1 MERQYVSVHA
11 LNRYIKAVLDNDMQ
25 LQTVYIRGEISNYRP
40 HPSGHMYFTLK
51 DDQTESSISAIMFAS
66 QARYLKFRLRDGM
79 KVFIT
84 AQVSVFERA
93 GRYQLY
99 VRSMQE
105 DGLGNLYLRF
115 NELKQTLE
123 REGLFNTMHKKAI
136 PVMPERLAILSAKQG
151 AALQDVLRTLH
162 QRYPLVRR
170 DIYPVPVQ
178 GRDAYKYIVET
189 LSQIDQLGYSTILL
203 VRGGGSIEDLWNFN
217 EEALARCIYDLKTPI
232 ITGVGHETD
241 FTLVDYVSDLRAPTP
256 TAAAVAAVPSQKELL
271 SHLENKIMQL
281 SNVMRKTIYLEK
293 QKLEK
298 YTHSYVFTDPS
309 RIFEIKFMKLD
320 SVHLKLNNYKIRIK
334 QKSHYEMHKKVIQL
348 NTLIKQKQLIETK
361 NIINKQE
368 LLKNCFENYLK
379 NKKTSFSYCIE
390 KLDLLSPLKTL
401 QRGYIISKKNDSIIK
416 SVKDLHTDDT
426 ITLVYADGEK
436 EVIVK

>member
-25 LQTVYIRGEISNYRP
+25 LRTVYIRGEISNYRP

-123 REGLFNTMHKKAI
+123 KEGLFNTMHKKAI
-136 PVMPERLAILSAKQG
+136 PVMPERLAILSARQG
-151 AALQDVLRTLH
+151 AALQDVLRILH

-189 LSQIDQLGYSTILL
+189 LRQVDQLGYSTILL

-293 QKLEK
+293 QKLEQ

-309 RIFEIKFMKLD
+309 RIFETKFMKLD
-320 SVHLKLNNYKIRIK
+320 NVHLKLNNYKIRIK
-334 QKSHYEMHKKVIQL
+334 QNSHYEMHKKVIQL

-361 NIINKQE
+361 NISNKQE

-401 QRGYIISKKNDSIIK
+401 QRGYIISKKNDTIIK
-416 SVKDLHTDDT
+416 SVKDLHTDDM

>member
-361 NIINKQE
+361 NISNKQE

-390 KLDLLSPLKTL
+390 KLDLLSLLKTL

>member
-99 VRSMQE
+99 VRGMQE

-309 RIFEIKFMKLD
+309 RIFETKFMKLD

-361 NIINKQE
+361 NISNKQE

>member
-334 QKSHYEMHKKVIQL
+334 QKSHYEMHKKEIQL

-361 NIINKQE
+361 NISNKQE

>member
-51 DDQTESSISAIMFAS
+51 DDQTESCISAIMFAS

-93 GRYQLY
+93 GKYQLY

-123 REGLFNTMHKKAI
+123 REGLFNSMHKKAI

-178 GRDAYKYIVET
+178 GRDAYKYIIET
-189 LSQIDQLGYSTILL
+189 LRQVDQLGYSTILL

-256 TAAAVAAVPSQKELL
+256 TAAVVAAVPSQKELL
-271 SHLENKIMQL
+271 SHLENKIIQL

-320 SVHLKLNNYKIRIK
+320 NVHLKLNNYKIRIK

-361 NIINKQE
+361 NISNKQE

>member
-11 LNRYIKAVLDNDMQ
+11 LNRYIKAKLDNDMQ

-66 QARYLKFRLRDGM
+66 QARYLKVRLKDGM

-115 NELKQTLE
+115 NELKQALE
-123 REGLFNTMHKKAI
+123 REGLFNAIHKKEI
-136 PVMPERLAILSAKQG
+136 PSMPERLAILSAKQG

-162 QRYPLVRR
+162 QRYPLVAR

-178 GRDAYKYIVET
+178 GRDAYQVSVDT
-189 LSQIDQLGYSTILL
+189 LKKVDEMGYSTILL

-241 FTLVDYVSDLRAPTP
+241 YTLVDYVSDLRAPTP
-256 TAAAVAAVPSQKELL
+256 TAAAVAAVPSQKDLL
-271 SHLENKIMQL
+271 NHLENKIVRL
-281 SNVMRKTIYLEK
+281 SSVMRKTIYLER

-298 YTHSYVFTDPS
+298 YQHSYVLTDPS
-309 RIFEIKFMKLD
+309 RIFETKFMKLD
-320 SVHLKLNNYKIRIK
+320 NIQLKLNNFKIRIK
-334 QKSHYEMHKKVIQL
+334 QQSRYEMHKKLIQL
-348 NTLIKQKQLIETK
+348 NTLMKQKQLIERK
-361 NIINKQE
+361 NISNNQE
-368 LLKNCFENYLK
+368 LLESQFINYLK
-379 NKKTSFSYCIE
+379 NKKTSFIYSVE
-390 KLDLLSPLKTL
+390 KLDLLSPLKTM
-401 QRGYIISKKNDSIIK
+401 QRGYIISKKDDHIIK
-416 SVKDLHTDDT
+416 SVKELSHNDT
-426 ITLVYADGEK
+426 VTLVYVDGEK
-436 EVIVK
+436 EAIVK

>member
-1 MERQYVSVHA
+1 
-11 LNRYIKAVLDNDMQ
+11 
-25 LQTVYIRGEISNYRP
+25 
-40 HPSGHMYFTLK
+40 
-51 DDQTESSISAIMFAS
+51 
-66 QARYLKFRLRDGM
+66 
-79 KVFIT
+79 
-84 AQVSVFERA
+84 
-93 GRYQLY
+93 
-99 VRSMQE
+99 
-105 DGLGNLYLRF
+105 
-115 NELKQTLE
+115 
-123 REGLFNTMHKKAI
+123 MHKKAI

-189 LSQIDQLGYSTILL
+189 LRQVDKLGYSTILL

-309 RIFEIKFMKLD
+309 RIFEIKYMKLD
-320 SVHLKLNNYKIRIK
+320 NAHLKLNNYKIRIK

-361 NIINKQE
+361 NISNKQE

-401 QRGYIISKKNDSIIK
+401 QRGYIISKKNDAIIK

-426 ITLVYADGEK
+426 LTLVYADGEK
-436 EVIVK
+436 EVKVK

>member
-334 QKSHYEMHKKVIQL
+334 QKPHYEMHKKVIQL

-361 NIINKQE
+361 NISNKQE

>member
-105 DGLGNLYLRF
+105 DGLGSLYLRF
-115 NELKQTLE
+115 NELKQTLK

-178 GRDAYKYIVET
+178 GRDAYKYIIET
-189 LSQIDQLGYSTILL
+189 LRQVDQLRYSTILL

-298 YTHSYVFTDPS
+298 YTHSCVFTDPS

-320 SVHLKLNNYKIRIK
+320 NVHLKLNNYKIRIK

-361 NIINKQE
+361 NISNKQE

-401 QRGYIISKKNDSIIK
+401 QRGYIISKKNDAIIK

>member
-105 DGLGNLYLRF
+105 DGLGSLYLRF
-115 NELKQTLE
+115 NELKQTLK

-178 GRDAYKYIVET
+178 GRDAYKYIIET
-189 LSQIDQLGYSTILL
+189 LRQVDQLRYSTILL

-256 TAAAVAAVPSQKELL
+256 TAAAVVAVPSQKELL

-309 RIFEIKFMKLD
+309 RIFETKFMKLD
-320 SVHLKLNNYKIRIK
+320 NVHLKLNNYKIRIK
-334 QKSHYEMHKKVIQL
+334 QKSRYEMHKKVIQL

-361 NIINKQE
+361 NISNKQE

-401 QRGYIISKKNDSIIK
+401 QRGYIISKKNDAIIK
-416 SVKDLHTDDT
+416 SVKDLHRDDT
-426 ITLVYADGEK
+426 ITLVYTDGEK

>member
-25 LQTVYIRGEISNYRP
+25 LQTVYIRGEISNFRP

-361 NIINKQE
+361 NISNKQE

>member
-217 EEALARCIYDLKTPI
+217 EEALVRCIYDLKTPI

-361 NIINKQE
+361 NISNKQE

>member
-334 QKSHYEMHKKVIQL
+334 QNSHYEMHKKVIQL

-361 NIINKQE
+361 NISNKQE

>member
-334 QKSHYEMHKKVIQL
+334 QKLHYEMHKKVIQL

-361 NIINKQE
+361 NISNKQE

>member
-309 RIFEIKFMKLD
+309 RIFEIEFMKLD

-361 NIINKQE
+361 NISNKQE

>member
-11 LNRYIKAVLDNDMQ
+11 LNRYIKAVLDNDMR

-151 AALQDVLRTLH
+151 VALQDVLRTLH

-361 NIINKQE
+361 NISNKQE

>member
-232 ITGVGHETD
+232 IIGVGHETD

-361 NIINKQE
+361 NISNKQE

>member
-361 NIINKQE
+361 NISNKQE

-390 KLDLLSPLKTL
+390 KLNLLSPLKTL

>member
-25 LQTVYIRGEISNYRP
+25 LRTVYIRGEISNYRP

-123 REGLFNTMHKKAI
+123 KEGLFNTMHKKAI

-151 AALQDVLRTLH
+151 AALQDVLRILH

-189 LSQIDQLGYSTILL
+189 LRQVDQLGYSTILL

-293 QKLEK
+293 QKLEQ

-309 RIFEIKFMKLD
+309 RIFETKFMKLD
-320 SVHLKLNNYKIRIK
+320 NVHLKLNNYKIRIK

-361 NIINKQE
+361 NISNKQE

-401 QRGYIISKKNDSIIK
+401 QRGYIISKKNDVIIK

>member
-40 HPSGHMYFTLK
+40 HPSGHMYFSLK

-361 NIINKQE
+361 NISNKQE

>member
-105 DGLGNLYLRF
+105 DGLGSLYLRF
-115 NELKQTLE
+115 NELKQTLK

-178 GRDAYKYIVET
+178 GRDAYKYIIET
-189 LSQIDQLGYSTILL
+189 LRQVDQLRYSTILL

-256 TAAAVAAVPSQKELL
+256 TAAAVVAVPSQKELL

-309 RIFEIKFMKLD
+309 RIFETKFMKLD
-320 SVHLKLNNYKIRIK
+320 NVHLKLNNYKIRIK
-334 QKSHYEMHKKVIQL
+334 QKSRYEMHKKVIQL

-361 NIINKQE
+361 NISNKQE

-401 QRGYIISKKNDSIIK
+401 QRGYIISKKNDAIIK
-416 SVKDLHTDDT
+416 SVKDLHADDT
-426 ITLVYADGEK
+426 ITLVYTDGEK

>member
-11 LNRYIKAVLDNDMQ
+11 LNRYIKAVLDSDMQ
-25 LQTVYIRGEISNYRP
+25 LRTVYIRGEISNYRP

-123 REGLFNTMHKKAI
+123 KEGLFNTMHKKAI
-136 PVMPERLAILSAKQG
+136 PVMPERLAILSARQG
-151 AALQDVLRTLH
+151 AALQDVLRILH

-189 LSQIDQLGYSTILL
+189 LRQVDQLGYSTILL

-241 FTLVDYVSDLRAPTP
+241 FTLVDYVSDLSAPTP

-293 QKLEK
+293 QKLEQ

-309 RIFEIKFMKLD
+309 RIFETKFMKLD
-320 SVHLKLNNYKIRIK
+320 NVHLKLNNYKIRIK
-334 QKSHYEMHKKVIQL
+334 QKSHYEMHKKAIQL

-361 NIINKQE
+361 NISNKQE

-379 NKKTSFSYCIE
+379 NKR
-390 KLDLLSPLKTL
+390 LLSLIVLKNL
-401 QRGYIISKKNDSIIK
+401 IY
-416 SVKDLHTDDT
+416 
-426 ITLVYADGEK
+426 
-436 EVIVK
+436 

>member
-1 MERQYVSVHA
+1 
-11 LNRYIKAVLDNDMQ
+11 
-25 LQTVYIRGEISNYRP
+25 
-40 HPSGHMYFTLK
+40 
-51 DDQTESSISAIMFAS
+51 
-66 QARYLKFRLRDGM
+66 
-79 KVFIT
+79 
-84 AQVSVFERA
+84 
-93 GRYQLY
+93 
-99 VRSMQE
+99 MQE

-123 REGLFNTMHKKAI
+123 KEGLFNTMHKKAI
-136 PVMPERLAILSAKQG
+136 PVMPERLAILSARQG
-151 AALQDVLRTLH
+151 AALQDVLRILH

-189 LSQIDQLGYSTILL
+189 LRQVDQLGYSTILL

-241 FTLVDYVSDLRAPTP
+241 FTLVDYVSDLSAPTP

-293 QKLEK
+293 QKLEQ

-309 RIFEIKFMKLD
+309 RIFETKFMKLD
-320 SVHLKLNNYKIRIK
+320 NVHLKLNNYKIRIK

-361 NIINKQE
+361 NISNKQE

-401 QRGYIISKKNDSIIK
+401 QRGYIISKKNDAIIK

>member
-25 LQTVYIRGEISNYRP
+25 LRTVYIRGEISNYRP

-361 NIINKQE
+361 NISNKQE

>member
-309 RIFEIKFMKLD
+309 RIFEIKFIKLD

-361 NIINKQE
+361 NISNKQE

>member
-298 YTHSYVFTDPS
+298 YIHSYVFTDPS

-361 NIINKQE
+361 NISNKQE

>member
-348 NTLIKQKQLIETK
+348 NTLIKQKQLIETN
-361 NIINKQE
+361 NISNKQE

>member
-25 LQTVYIRGEISNYRP
+25 LRTVYIRGEISNYRP

-123 REGLFNTMHKKAI
+123 KEGLFNTMHKKAI

-151 AALQDVLRTLH
+151 AALQDVLRILH

-189 LSQIDQLGYSTILL
+189 LRQVDQLGYSTILL

-293 QKLEK
+293 QKLEQ

-309 RIFEIKFMKLD
+309 RIFETKFMKLD
-320 SVHLKLNNYKIRIK
+320 NVHLKLNNYKIRIK

-361 NIINKQE
+361 NISNKQE

-401 QRGYIISKKNDSIIK
+401 QRGYIISKKNDTIIK